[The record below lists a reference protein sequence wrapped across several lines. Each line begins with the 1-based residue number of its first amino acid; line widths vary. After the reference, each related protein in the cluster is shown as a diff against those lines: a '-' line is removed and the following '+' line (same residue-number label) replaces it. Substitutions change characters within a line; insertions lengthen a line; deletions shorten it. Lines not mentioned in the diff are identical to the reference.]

1 MVRWPL
7 QTLQPLQKTQLQP
20 PFGPSVDSPCQPWFT
35 TTNLSYRFPIFETSA
50 TALCGT
56 TGMEHDV
63 LKSFPHGCKLTGSL
77 SLSLFLFLSR
87 LSNLVD
93 VLSWS
98 FLTLYGIDHVHSY
111 PSSIYIY
118 IYMYIYIYICIYIY
132 WCFTAIANAQS
143 WHSARPWQHRGLEN
157 CKRLQDINCLRTFA
171 D

>member
-1 MVRWPL
+1 MVRWPV

-77 SLSLFLFLSR
+77 SLSFCFS
-87 LSNLVD
+87 LVFPIWWMFSAEAFSHYTGLITSIRIP
-93 VLSWS
+93 VL
-98 FLTLYGIDHVHSY
+98 
-111 PSSIYIY
+111 Y
-118 IYMYIYIYICIYIY
+118 IYMYIY

-143 WHSARPWQHRGLEN
+143 WHSARPWQHGGLEN
-157 CKRLQDINCLRTFA
+157 CKRLQDINCLRRFA
-171 D
+171 A